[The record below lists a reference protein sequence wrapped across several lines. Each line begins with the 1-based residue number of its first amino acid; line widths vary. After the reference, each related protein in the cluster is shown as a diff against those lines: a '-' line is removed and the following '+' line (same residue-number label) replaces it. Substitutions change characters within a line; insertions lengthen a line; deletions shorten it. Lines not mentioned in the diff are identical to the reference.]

1 MRTRLIATALLAA
14 LSLGAAPASVGA
26 AAGVGA
32 GARAGGGPCTSG
44 HQQAR
49 GLRLDVDGEPAEG
62 IVALPRRAPR
72 GIVVFAH
79 GFGHTSASWR
89 DHAARTAEEHGVIAL
104 AMDYRGTEIIPP
116 AEPGDL
122 PSSRGWQVSEG
133 AEDSIAA
140 ARWFERRCR
149 TVEQIV
155 VYGVSMGGNASGLAA
170 AAGATRHDG
179 TPLFDHWVAIE
190 PAVNVVE
197 IYQGARILAA
207 SGNEFAAHA
216 AEDIE
221 RQMGG
226 TFEEVP
232 DAYLERTVV
241 ARAPDIAA
249 SGLRGVVLVHGIDDG
264 LVPTNQSREMQAAMR
279 AVDVPTEL
287 YTVVT
292 RGPESEAG
300 STLTGAV
307 LGATGAS
314 ESPFAGHASET
325 STTHTVGVTGFA
337 VLDRLLRGD
346 EVGCGEHVVDGVT
359 GIEASVPGTC

>member
-1 MRTRLIATALLAA
+1 MRTRLIATALLAT
-14 LSLGAAPASVGA
+14 LSLGAAPVPSGSGVGGP
-26 AAGVGA
+26 GVGA
-32 GARAGGGPCTSG
+32 CTSG

-49 GLRLDVDGEPAEG
+49 SLRLDVGGEPADG
-62 IVALPRRAPR
+62 IVVLPRRAPR

-79 GFGHTSASWR
+79 GYGHTSASWR
-89 DHAARTAEEHGVIAL
+89 HHAERTAEEHGVIAL
-104 AMDYRGTEIIPP
+104 AMDYRGTEIVPP
-116 AEPGDL
+116 AERGDL
-122 PSSRGWQVSEG
+122 PSSRGWQVTEG

-140 ARWFERRCR
+140 ARWFEGRCR

-179 TPLFDHWVAIE
+179 SPLFDHWVAVE

-197 IYQGARILAA
+197 IYQGARVLGAT
-207 SGNEFAAHA
+207 GNEFAANA
-216 AEDIE
+216 VEDIE

-241 ARAPDIAA
+241 ARAADIAA
-249 SGLRGVVLVHGIDDG
+249 SGIRGVVLVHGIDDG

-279 AVDVPTEL
+279 AVGVPTEL

-292 RGPESEAG
+292 RGPDSEAG
-300 STLTGAV
+300 STLTGVV
-307 LGATGAS
+307 LGATGAY

-337 VLDRLLRGD
+337 ALDRLLRGD
-346 EVGCGEHVVDGVT
+346 EVGCGEHVVDGMT
-359 GIEASVPGTC
+359 GVELAVPGSC